1 MTSTRVTAANS
12 CVLEAEL
19 VAGYMYSASPQSAS
33 PEIDSWVQLHEE
45 ELEQSF
51 TVKVRVFET
60 VFVVG

>member
-1 MTSTRVTAANS
+1 
-12 CVLEAEL
+12 
-19 VAGYMYSASPQSAS
+19 MYSASPQSAS